1 MTAVLTTGQSDV
13 LDEIYGAGTDVHA
26 TVTEIEQYSSE
37 AEDSG
42 GVDPLN
48 TLISKGLGFVID
60 YIEPVKEAL
69 ELVTGSPDAL
79 NAAAETY
86 ATLSTDI
93 DNLGQQLHDE
103 LTSGFAN
110 WKGEASDT
118 ARQEMAAFL
127 DGIHGTATL
136 AGYLVQLLKASASM
150 MQAAK
155 DIIIGILADFV
166 EQMLITWAVGAVGTF
181 FTFGL
186 SDAAATAAT
195 VTEASVAVG
204 KAGAAV
210 KRVEGLI
217 EKVGNL
223 IKKIMEMIRKLAE
236 LLKKF
241 AVKIQKVGGKLGEV
255 GKSIEETSGTLG
267 KLMGKG
273 IGKAGEKV
281 TEIGANVGKVG
292 SRVNE
297 AGTTVGRIGEHVVAR
312 DGKGLAGDVK
322 QLGEDWDHI
331 TGTTKKVFGSSEKAA
346 EAGSSGE
353 KEDEGFDWK
362 GELKDGAKEIYGKAK
377 ETMDNLREPEQS
389 SQEIDDELTVGSGQ
403 SNYEREAAEHRPLY

>member
-1 MTAVLTTGQSDV
+1 MTSLPIGNTAV
-13 LDEIYGAGTDVHA
+13 LDEIYGAGNDVHA
-26 TVTEIEQYSSE
+26 TVTEIEQYSAE
-37 AEDSG
+37 ADDSG
-42 GVDPLN
+42 GIDPLN
-48 TLISKGLGFVID
+48 TLISNGLSFVID

-79 NAAAETY
+79 NAAAENY
-86 ATLSTDI
+86 SRLSADI
-93 DNLGQQLHDE
+93 DRLGQQLHDE
-103 LTSGFAN
+103 LTQGFAH
-110 WKGEASDT
+110 WEGDASDV
-118 ARQEMAAFL
+118 AHQEMATFL

-136 AGYLVQLLKASASM
+136 AGYIVQLLKASASM

-166 EQMLITWAVGAVGTF
+166 EQMLITWAIGAAATF
-181 FTFGL
+181 FTAGL
-186 SDAAATAAT
+186 SDVAAAAATA
-195 VTEASVAVG
+195 TEASVAIG
-204 KAGAAV
+204 KSGAAV
-210 KRVEGLI
+210 SKVEKLI

-223 IKKIMEMIRKLAE
+223 IKKIMDMIRKIAE

-241 AVKIQKVGGKLGEV
+241 ASKIQKIGGKLGEV

-297 AGTTVGRIGEHVVAR
+297 AGTTVGRIGEHVVGR
-312 DGKGLAGDVK
+312 DGKGLIGDVK

-331 TGTTKKVFGSSEKAA
+331 TGTAKSVLGSSEKAA

-362 GELKDGAKEIYGKAK
+362 GEIKDGAKEIYGKAK
-377 ETMDNLREPEQS
+377 ETVDNLPEPEQS
-389 SQEIDDELTVGSGQ
+389 ADDIDDELTVGSGR
-403 SNYEREAAEHRPLY
+403 SNYEREAAEHRPVY

>member
-1 MTAVLTTGQSDV
+1 MTTLPIRQTAV
-13 LDEIYGAGTDVHA
+13 LDEIYGTGTDVHA

-37 AEDSG
+37 ADDSG
-42 GVDPLN
+42 GGDPLN

-79 NAAAETY
+79 NAAADSY
-86 ATLSTDI
+86 SQLSADI
-93 DNLGQQLHDE
+93 DQLGQQLHDE
-103 LTSGFAN
+103 LTTGLAN
-110 WKGEASDT
+110 WKGDASDT
-118 ARQEMAAFL
+118 AHQEMAQFL

-136 AGYLVQLLKASASM
+136 AGYIVQLLKASASM

-166 EQMLITWAVGAVGTF
+166 EQMLITWAVGLAGTI

-195 VTEASVAVG
+195 VTEAGVAVG
-204 KAGAAV
+204 KAGTEV
-210 KRVEGLI
+210 TKVGKLI
-217 EKVGNL
+217 EKVGKL
-223 IKKIMEMIRKLAE
+223 IEKIMQMIRKIAE

-241 AVKIQKVGGKLGEV
+241 AAKIQSMGGKLTKIGEDMAEGAGKV
-255 GKSIEETSGTLG
+255 GKLV
-267 KLMGKG
+267 GKG
-273 IGKAGEKV
+273 IGKAGDKV
-281 TEIGANVGKVG
+281 TEIGSNVGKVG

-312 DGKGLAGDVK
+312 DGKGLVDDVG
-322 QLGEDWDHI
+322 QLCEDWDHI
-331 TGTTKKVFGSSEKAA
+331 TGTAKKVFGSSEKAA
-346 EAGSSGE
+346 EAGSSGDSD
-353 KEDEGFDWK
+353 DEGFDWK
-362 GELKDGAKEIYGKAK
+362 GEVKDGAKELYGKVK
-377 ETMDNLREPEQS
+377 DTMENLPEPEQS
-389 SQEIDDELTVGSGQ
+389 SQDIDDKLTVGSGK

>member
-1 MTAVLTTGQSDV
+1 MTSALTLGQSDV
-13 LDEIYGAGTDVHA
+13 LDEIYGTGADVHA

-37 AEDSG
+37 ADDSG
-42 GVDPLN
+42 GIDPLN

-86 ATLSTDI
+86 SKLSTDI
-93 DNLGQQLHDE
+93 DNLGAQLHDE
-103 LTSGFAN
+103 LTAGFAN
-110 WKGEASDT
+110 WTGDASDT
-118 ARQEMAAFL
+118 AHQEMATFL

-136 AGYLVQLLKASASM
+136 SGYLVQLLKASASM

-166 EQMLITWAVGAVGTF
+166 EQMLITWAIGVVGTI
-181 FTFGL
+181 FTAGL
-186 SDAAATAAT
+186 SDVAATAAT

-210 KRVEGLI
+210 KKVEGLI

-223 IKKIMEMIRKLAE
+223 IKKIMDMIRKIAE

-241 AVKIQKVGGKLGEV
+241 AAGIQKVGGKLAKAGEAME
-255 GKSIEETSGTLG
+255 KSAGTLG
-267 KLMGKG
+267 KLVGKG

-297 AGTTVGRIGEHVVAR
+297 AGTTVGRIGEHVVGR
-312 DGKGLAGDVK
+312 DGKGLVGDVK

-331 TGTTKKVFGSSEKAA
+331 TGTAKKVFGSSEKAA

-353 KEDEGFDWK
+353 SEDEGFDWK
-362 GELKDGAKEIYGKAK
+362 GELKDGTKEIYGKAK
-377 ETMDNLREPEQS
+377 ETMANLPEPEQS
-389 SQEIDDELTVGSGQ
+389 SQDIDDELTVGSGA

>member
-1 MTAVLTTGQSDV
+1 MTSLPVGHTDV
-13 LDEIYGAGTDVHA
+13 LDEIYGAGADVHA
-26 TVTEIEQYSSE
+26 TVTEIEQYAAE
-37 AEDSG
+37 ADDSG
-42 GVDPLN
+42 GIDPLN

-86 ATLSTDI
+86 SQLSADI
-93 DNLGQQLHDE
+93 DQLGQQLHDE
-103 LTSGFAN
+103 LTAGFAN
-110 WKGEASDT
+110 WKGDASDV
-118 ARQEMAAFL
+118 AHQEMATFL

-136 AGYLVQLLKASASM
+136 AGYIVQLLKASASM

-166 EQMLITWAVGAVGTF
+166 EQMLITWAVGLAGTI

-195 VTEASVAVG
+195 VTEAGVAVG
-204 KAGAAV
+204 KAGAEV
-210 KRVEGLI
+210 SKVGKLI

-223 IKKIMEMIRKLAE
+223 IKKIMDMIRKIAE

-241 AVKIQKVGGKLGEV
+241 AASIQKVGGRLAKV
-255 GKSIEETSGTLG
+255 SEEMEKGAGTLG
-267 KLMGKG
+267 KLVGKG
-273 IGKAGEKV
+273 VGKAGDKV
-281 TEIGANVGKVG
+281 IEVGANVGKVG

-297 AGTTVGRIGEHVVAR
+297 AGTTVGRIGEHVIAR
-312 DGKGLAGDVK
+312 DGKGLTGDVK

-331 TGTTKKVFGSSEKAA
+331 TGTAKSVFGSGEKAA

-362 GELKDGAKEIYGKAK
+362 GEIKDGAKEIYGRAK
-377 ETMDNLREPEQS
+377 ETMDNLPEPEQS
-389 SQEIDDELTVGSGQ
+389 AEEIDDELTVGSGR
-403 SNYEREAAEHRPLY
+403 SNYEREAAER